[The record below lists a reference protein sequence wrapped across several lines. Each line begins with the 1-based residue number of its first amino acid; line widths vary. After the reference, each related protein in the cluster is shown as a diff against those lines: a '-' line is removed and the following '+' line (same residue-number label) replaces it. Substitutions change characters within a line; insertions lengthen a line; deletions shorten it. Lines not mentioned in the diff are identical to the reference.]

1 MARARSNPNWA
12 LRICLVALV
21 LSVAWF
27 VTRPKPLA
35 GWLSVQAD
43 SHAVRTLPFHVRVE
57 LTPTDATSEFL
68 VADLHWATRRHE
80 PRGFLSA
87 GAPQQLSPTP
97 ATYDFDLLVPR

>member
-43 SHAVRTLPFHVRVE
+43 SHAVLVGQVTATNEYGQATIANTVAAYRVPA
-57 LTPTDATSEFL
+57 LDL
-68 VADLHWATRRHE
+68 VAPAVLGLRALPVAEHGSE
-80 PRGFLSA
+80 LVQ
-87 GAPQQLSPTP
+87 GA
-97 ATYDFDLLVPR
+97 